1 VARTLTNAGTACPPP
16 PRSSRVAVIVAGLW
30 LCLAGIPCPAAD
42 ETAPAAA
49 DMDRAEAESKLA
61 RLLQEIGHLQ
71 AQLEASR
78 SEQRREQ
85 ERLKRLDLRI
95 QDVDRALRA
104 LAAQRQ
110 LQEQE
115 LAALERQRSDYL
127 ASLEQRMDQLAEQ
140 LRGAYRG
147 GRQSRMKLVLNQ
159 DDPAVLGR
167 MLAYYDYFSRAQM
180 RRISL
185 LQEALAT
192 LETMQQSIDR
202 ELGRL
207 AELTASQEHLF
218 DDLDSQRRD
227 RQALFAEL
235 AGQIGGEEA
244 RLRELERD
252 RQDLEALIE
261 RLADV
266 LADIPADLGRHLGV
280 ARQKGRLPMPL
291 QGPVEEAFGQ
301 SRSGGLHWQGWLIGA
316 EPGTEAIAIAYG
328 RVAFADWLRGYG
340 LLLIIDHG
348 QGFMSLYGHNESL
361 LHEVGAWVEPGEPIS
376 VVGANP
382 GSGQGLYFEL
392 RKDGKAIDP
401 AAWLAR

>member
-1 VARTLTNAGTACPPP
+1 MTRTPATAGKTRPLRALPF
-16 PRSSRVAVIVAGLW
+16 RAAVIVAGLW
-30 LCLAGIPCPAAD
+30 LSLVVIPGATAD
-42 ETAPAAA
+42 NRAPEAA

-61 RLLQEIGHLQ
+61 DLLREIGRLQ

-78 SEQRREQ
+78 GEQRREQ
-85 ERLKRLDLRI
+85 DQLKRLDLQI

-115 LAALERQRSDYL
+115 LAALERQRSEYL
-127 ASLEQRMDQLAEQ
+127 SSLEQRMDRLAEQ

-185 LQEALAT
+185 LREALAT

-202 ELGRL
+202 ELARL
-207 AELTASQEHLF
+207 AELTASRQDLL
-218 DDLDSQRRD
+218 DDLDGQRRD
-227 RQALFAEL
+227 RQALLAEL
-235 AGQIGGEEA
+235 AGQIGSEEA

-261 RLADV
+261 RLANV
-266 LADIPADLGRHLGV
+266 LADIPADLGSHLGV

-291 QGPVEEAFGQ
+291 QGPVEQAFGQ

-316 EPGTEAIAIAYG
+316 EPGTEVIAIAYG

-361 LHEVGAWVEPGEPIS
+361 LHEVGAWVEPGETIS

-392 RKDGKAIDP
+392 RKDGRAIDP
-401 AAWLAR
+401 AVWLAR

>member
-1 VARTLTNAGTACPPP
+1 MPRPPP
-16 PRSSRVAVIVAGLW
+16 AQSSRAVLTGAGLW
-30 LCLAGIPCPAAD
+30 LCLMAIPALAVDAPGPEAGD
-42 ETAPAAA
+42 L
-49 DMDRAEAESKLA
+49 DRAEAESKLA
-61 RLLQEIGHLQ
+61 DLLQEIGRLQ

-78 SEQRREQ
+78 DEQRREQ
-85 ERLKRLDLRI
+85 DQLKHLDLRI

-104 LAAQRQ
+104 LAAQRL

-115 LAALERQRSDYL
+115 LAALEQQRSEYL
-127 ASLEQRMDQLAEQ
+127 DSLEQRMDRLAEQ

-185 LQEALAT
+185 LREALAT

-202 ELGRL
+202 ELARL
-207 AELTASQEHLF
+207 AELSASQQQLLE
-218 DDLDSQRRD
+218 DLGGQRRD
-227 RQALFAEL
+227 REALLAEL
-235 AGQIGGEEA
+235 AGQIGSEEA

-261 RLADV
+261 RLTDV
-266 LADIPADLGRHLGV
+266 LADIPADLGSHLGV

-291 QGPVEEAFGQ
+291 QGPVAQAFGQ

-316 EPGTEAIAIAYG
+316 APGTEVIAIAYG

-361 LHEVGAWVEPGEPIS
+361 LHEVGAWVEPGEAIS